1 MFDRVPQALLLGG
14 QVLDRASEF
23 AQLYLRRG
31 TLGLH
36 RLPGLLE
43 RRQGDLSFSCNAN
56 LKLLEVADLLGELL
70 RFGADAAEFG
80 FRRVEISGSCIVGTL
95 RYTGAGSKCGET
107 QHPDCCGL
115 NLFASPHNVILI
127 VIAQKAL
134 PGNGTNGKCPAS
146 MIISIIFDANVQAK
160 HRFLHESR
168 ASAQVLTARM
178 GKDATRDTEVGQV
191 RNC

>member
-23 AQLYLRRG
+23 AQPYLRRG

-43 RRQGDLSFSCNAN
+43 RRRGDLSFSCNAN

-80 FRRVEISGSCIVGTL
+80 FRRFEISGSCIVGAL
-95 RYTGAGSKCGET
+95 RYTGAGRECREA

-115 NLFASPHNVILI
+115 NLFASPHGIALI
-127 VIAQKAL
+127 AL
-134 PGNGTNGKCPAS
+134 AHDAAFCDSDISLLERYFFSSYRPGT
-146 MIISIIFDANVQAK
+146 I
-160 HRFLHESR
+160 E
-168 ASAQVLTARM
+168 
-178 GKDATRDTEVGQV
+178 
-191 RNC
+191 

>member
-23 AQLYLRRG
+23 GQPYLRRG

-43 RRQGDLSFSCNAN
+43 RRRGDIPFSCNAN

-80 FRRVEISGSCIVGTL
+80 FRRFKISGSCIVGAL
-95 RYTGAGSKCGET
+95 RYTCAGRECGET

-115 NLFASPHNVILI
+115 NLFASPHGVALI
-127 VIAQKAL
+127 ALAQDSAFCDSDISL
-134 PGNGTNGKCPAS
+134 LEGYFFSSYHPGT
-146 MIISIIFDANVQAK
+146 I
-160 HRFLHESR
+160 E
-168 ASAQVLTARM
+168 
-178 GKDATRDTEVGQV
+178 
-191 RNC
+191 